1 MLKVSNLTK
10 RLPNGKFLLKGII
23 AGFALCAK
31 SGLAPELRLPSVLSG
46 LRSRLVVRFKH
57 ATPCGNRTPGGTSG
71 AVAFSP
77 SSAPAQNS
85 SAQEQ
90 PEGKR
95 KIVNRVDPE
104 YPDLAR
110 KMQIRGIVKVD
121 VSVAPNGKVKM
132 TRVMGGN
139 PLLAK
144 AAVDAIEEWRW
155 TPAQQETQELIE
167 LTFSP

>member
-1 MLKVSNLTK
+1 MRRRAATA
-10 RLPNGKFLLKGII
+10 LL
-23 AGFALCAK
+23 AAL
-31 SGLAPELRLPSVLSG
+31 L
-46 LRSRLVVRFKH
+46 
-57 ATPCGNRTPGGTSG
+57 G
-71 AVAFSP
+71 AVAFFP

-90 PEGKR
+90 LEGKR

-144 AAVDAIEEWRW
+144 AAVDAIEKWRW
-155 TPAQQETQELIE
+155 TPALQETQELIE
-167 LTFSP
+167 LTFYP

>member
-1 MLKVSNLTK
+1 MRRRAATA
-10 RLPNGKFLLKGII
+10 LL
-23 AGFALCAK
+23 AL
-31 SGLAPELRLPSVLSG
+31 LL
-46 LRSRLVVRFKH
+46 
-57 ATPCGNRTPGGTSG
+57 G

-85 SAQEQ
+85 STQEQ

-95 KIVNRVDPE
+95 KIVNRVDPA

-110 KMQIRGIVKVD
+110 KMQIRGIVKVE
-121 VSVAPNGKVKM
+121 VSVAPNGKVKT

-144 AAVDAIEEWRW
+144 AAVEAIAQWKW
-155 TPAQQETQELIE
+155 TPAPQETQELIE
-167 LTFSP
+167 LSFFPE